1 MVDKVPCLTR
11 NRAGQGGYYIT
22 SVKRMLTVVEM
33 LHFMGLRKAYRAK
46 GRAAG
51 LTDRPIGLM
60 AGNAI
65 ATNVLQV
72 ILGRALHK
80 VGKHQ

>member
-1 MVDKVPCLTR
+1 
-11 NRAGQGGYYIT
+11 
-22 SVKRMLTVVEM
+22 M
-33 LHFMGLRKAYRAK
+33 LHLMGLPRAYRAK

-51 LTDRPIGLM
+51 LTDRQIGLM
-60 AGNAI
+60 VGNAI

-80 VGKHQ
+80 IGKHQ